1 MKITNFLKDFIIHFF
16 LFFII
21 ITLFIILFGFVYSF
35 HEELGYQG
43 FVFQLA
49 EAVLVFFNFL
59 GYLITQKKDLIFLNY
74 FVSILI
80 FSVTFAILVIQFIKI
95 SKNRFSRKTNI

>member
-43 FVFQLA
+43 FVFQVA
-49 EAVLVFFNFL
+49 EAILGFFNFL
-59 GYLITQKKDLIFLNY
+59 GYLITQKKDFIFINY

-80 FSVTFAILVIQFIKI
+80 FSLIFAILLIQLIKF
-95 SKNRFSRKTNI
+95 KKK